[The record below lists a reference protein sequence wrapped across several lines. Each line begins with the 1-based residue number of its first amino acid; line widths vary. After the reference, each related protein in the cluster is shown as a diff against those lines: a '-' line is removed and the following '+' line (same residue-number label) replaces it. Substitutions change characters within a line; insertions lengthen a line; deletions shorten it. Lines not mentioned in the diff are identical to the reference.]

1 MQKGSRITDAH
12 PPDSCFAGYASPL
25 DAEPVS
31 GFHCLHPFI
40 GNQCQRFD
48 TETRQILADYS
59 SCYLVWEP
67 DWNLWSRHVSR
78 QIDQTETDPGV
89 RELLSTTSWP
99 DVTWMGAF
107 DMGNHPQMA
116 LVLGELESIQKHHEL
131 SQVEFCLE
139 RLETRTLYLERLT
152 TTEWP
157 GLRENLQETI
167 VFTIRYAVPSYNF
180 RISCYT

>member
-40 GNQCQRFD
+40 GNQGQRFD

-67 DWNLWSRHVSR
+67 DLKLVVS
-78 QIDQTETDPGV
+78 TC
-89 RELLSTTSWP
+89 LSTDWP
-99 DVTWMGAF
+99 DRNRSRSTRIIEHDLMTRRYLNGGLWYGESSPNGLGPWWIRIYPKASWIITGWILSWRKGLKPELYTWKGLQ
-107 DMGNHPQMA
+107 PQND
-116 LVLGELESIQKHHEL
+116 LVWGKICRRRSFLPLNTQFL
-131 SQVEFCLE
+131 
-139 RLETRTLYLERLT
+139 
-152 TTEWP
+152 P
-157 GLRENLQETI
+157 TI
-167 VFTIRYAVPSYNF
+167 FG
-180 RISCYT
+180 